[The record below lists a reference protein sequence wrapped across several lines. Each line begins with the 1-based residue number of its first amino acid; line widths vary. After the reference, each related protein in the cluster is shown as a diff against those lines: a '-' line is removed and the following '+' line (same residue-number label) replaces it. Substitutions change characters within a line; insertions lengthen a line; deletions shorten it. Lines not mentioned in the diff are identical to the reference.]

1 MFLDLFHFS
10 PFLCFQK
17 TKNIEIHGKKERENI
32 QDNNKKQAAAFNFGI
47 RILKKD
53 KLLNSSCFSNI
64 TC

>member
-1 MFLDLFHFS
+1 MEKKRERIF
-10 PFLCFQK
+10 K
-17 TKNIEIHGKKERENI
+17 TTI
-32 QDNNKKQAAAFNFGI
+32 KKQAAAFNFGI

>member
-1 MFLDLFHFS
+1 MKK
-10 PFLCFQK
+10 K
-17 TKNIEIHGKKERENI
+17 TENI

-47 RILKKD
+47 KILKKD